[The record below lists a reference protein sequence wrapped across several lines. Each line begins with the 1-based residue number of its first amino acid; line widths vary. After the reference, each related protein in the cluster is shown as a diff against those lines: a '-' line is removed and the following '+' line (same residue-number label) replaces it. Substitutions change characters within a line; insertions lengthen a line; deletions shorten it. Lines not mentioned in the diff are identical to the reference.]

1 MISYSNHTQGHTE
14 ILTLSLSPLMDAYL
28 FLRTQ
33 RWSLA
38 WAEPQLAQTRCDIPK
53 MAAENQA
60 PQRRVLSNTEE
71 DAAARVQP
79 PGCAG
84 SSTEKHHFLN
94 NGPKLSPDSQRD
106 SNTRREIGAD
116 TQGHYKL
123 QNWLDSLL
131 LGDAKRVRAQGRSSF
146 WSLRVGFTWTEISCQ
161 AEHGFLQ
168 AQQQQ

>member
-1 MISYSNHTQGHTE
+1 
-14 ILTLSLSPLMDAYL
+14 
-28 FLRTQ
+28 
-33 RWSLA
+33 
-38 WAEPQLAQTRCDIPK
+38 

-60 PQRRVLSNTEE
+60 PQRRVLSDTEE
-71 DAAARVQP
+71 GPAACVQP

-84 SSTEKHHFLN
+84 SSTETHHVLN
-94 NGPKLSPDSQRD
+94 DGPKLSPESQRD
-106 SNTRREIGAD
+106 SNAGREIGAD

-123 QNWLDSLL
+123 QNRLDSLL

-146 WSLRVGFTWTEISCQ
+146 WSLRVGFTWIEISCQ

>member
-1 MISYSNHTQGHTE
+1 
-14 ILTLSLSPLMDAYL
+14 MDAYL
-28 FLRTQ
+28 FLRTP
-33 RWSLA
+33 RRSLA
-38 WAEPQLAQTRCDIPK
+38 WAEPQLAQTCCDIPK

-60 PQRRVLSNTEE
+60 PQRPVLSNTEE
-71 DAAARVQP
+71 DAAARIQP
-79 PGCAG
+79 PGCTG
-84 SSTEKHHFLN
+84 SSTETHHVLY
-94 NGPKLSPDSQRD
+94 NGPKLGPESQRD

-116 TQGHYKL
+116 TQRHYKL

-146 WSLRVGFTWTEISCQ
+146 WSLRVGFTWIEISCQ